1 MASGATFVNEKAAEV
16 EAKSAHKGGPEG
28 VDPFWQDPA
37 NAKKNVEEAEE
48 TIEKF
53 EDSLEDNEQL
63 VFALAKSDSKNLA
76 VFVLDKS
83 KPVDDEDAIKTLWL
97 LADPKHRSEYLK
109 KNGVAADDG
118 RILTVPLNALER
130 AYLGCSVETDDD
142 GRRLVEIAAFE
153 EANLEFTPEVE
164 IVRSGG
170 DYWLRSENA
179 IGGSPCRVERAYVQ
193 MCKGTTRRV
202 DSLFVFGTDMKGDE
216 VMRRIMNQEV
226 I

>member
-1 MASGATFVNEKAAEV
+1 MASGAFVNERAADV

-28 VDPFWQDPA
+28 VNPFWQDPA
-37 NAKKNVEEAEE
+37 NAAKNVEEAEGAL
-48 TIEKF
+48 EKY
-53 EDSLEDNEQL
+53 EDTLADNEQL

-83 KPVDDEDAIKTLWL
+83 KPVDDEDAIKTSWL
-97 LADPKHRSEYLK
+97 LVDKKHRDAHLK
-109 KNGVAADDG
+109 KQGVERDDG
-118 RILTVPLNALER
+118 RIICLPLNALER
-130 AYLGCSVETDDD
+130 AYLGCSVEADDD
-142 GRRLVEIAAFE
+142 GKRIVEIAAFE

-164 IVRSGG
+164 IVRTQG

-179 IGGSPCRVERAYVQ
+179 IPGKVCRVERAYVQ

-202 DSLFVFGTDMKGDE
+202 DSLFVYGTDMEGEE
-216 VMRRIMNQEV
+216 VSRRIMNGEV